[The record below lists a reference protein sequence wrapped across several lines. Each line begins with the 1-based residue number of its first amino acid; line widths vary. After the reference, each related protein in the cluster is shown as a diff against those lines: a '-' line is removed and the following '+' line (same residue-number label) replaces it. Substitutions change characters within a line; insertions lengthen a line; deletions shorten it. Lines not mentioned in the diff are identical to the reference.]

1 VSVPVR
7 LGLLSTA
14 RINDAILAA
23 AAEVD
28 EVEVVAVASRE
39 ANRANAYAHEHGI
52 PTAHGSYDDLLVDS
66 AVDAVYVSLPNSLH
80 FEWAMRSLSARKH
93 VLCEKPFTRWPGQAE
108 EAFELARHSGLV
120 LTEGFMYRHHPQAAK
135 VKELVDQG
143 AVGQVQLV
151 RSSFSFVLQDTS
163 DVRARPELDGGS
175 LMDLGCYCVSFSRY
189 LVGEPA
195 RVTGEQIMG
204 RTGVDVSF
212 HGTMRT
218 PGDVVAQFDC
228 SLARPRYQRLD
239 VVGDEAFLLV
249 DTPWRAT
256 GEGELLLR
264 HGEHLSRIEVPE
276 ADGYVRELENFAK
289 AVAGS
294 EPPGLSAPDSI
305 GQARVIDA
313 LYRSAT
319 EGRAIDL

>member
-1 VSVPVR
+1 MPLR

-14 RINDAILAA
+14 RVNDAIIAA
-23 AAEVD
+23 AAGLAD
-28 EVEVVAVASRE
+28 VEIAAVASRDG
-39 ANRANAYAHEHGI
+39 NRAAAYAKEHSI
-52 PTAHGSYDDLLVDS
+52 PTAHGSYEDLLVDS
-66 AVDAVYVSLPNSLH
+66 GVDAVYVSLPNGMH
-80 FEWAMRSLSARKH
+80 HEWTMRALDARKH
-93 VLCEKPFTRWPGQAE
+93 VLCEKPYTRWAQQAE

-120 LTEGFMYRHHPQAAK
+120 LTVAFMYRHHPQAAK

-163 DVRARPELDGGS
+163 DIRAEPELDGGA
-175 LMDLGCYCVSFSRY
+175 LMDLGCYCISGSRY
-189 LVGEPA
+189 LVGEPLH
-195 RVTGEQIMG
+195 VTGEQILG

-212 HGTMRT
+212 HGTMRMT
-218 PGDVVAQFDC
+218 GDVVAQFDC
-228 SLARPRYQRLD
+228 SFARPRYQRLD

-249 DTPWRAT
+249 DTPWRAR

-276 ADGYVRELENFAK
+276 ADGYVVELENFVE
-289 AVAGS
+289 AVAGAE
-294 EPPGLSAPDSI
+294 EPRVSASDSI

-319 EGRAIDL
+319 EGRTVDL

>member
-1 VSVPVR
+1 MALR
-7 LGLLSTA
+7 LGLISTA

-23 AAEVD
+23 AAEMA
-28 EVEVVAVASRE
+28 EVEVVAVASRD
-39 ANRANAYAHEHGI
+39 ARRADAYAKEHGI

-66 AVDAVYVSLPNSLH
+66 GVDAVYISVPNGLH
-80 FEWAMRSLSARKH
+80 HEWTLAALEARKH
-93 VLCEKPFTRWPGQAE
+93 VLCEKPYSRRAEEAE
-108 EAFELARHSGLV
+108 EAFELARQSGLV
-120 LTEGFMYRHHPQAAK
+120 LMEAFMYRHHPQAAK

-151 RSSFSFVLQDTS
+151 RSSFSFVLQDVS
-163 DVRARPELDGGS
+163 DIRARPELEGGA
-175 LMDLGCYCVSFSRY
+175 LMDLGSYCVSGSRY
-189 LVGEPA
+189 LVGEPL
-195 RVTGEQIMG
+195 RVIGEQIVG

-212 HGTMRT
+212 HGTMRMAR
-218 PGDVVAQFDC
+218 DAVAQFDC
-228 SLARPRYQRLD
+228 SFSRPRYQRLD

-264 HGEHLSRIEVPE
+264 HGEHLTRIEVPAAE
-276 ADGYVRELENFAK
+276 AYSLELENFAG
-289 AVAGS
+289 AVAGAE
-294 EPPGLSAPDSI
+294 EPRVPAADSI
-305 GQARVIDA
+305 AQARVIDA